1 MIRILGKNI
10 KGDVVRKLEFMLNNQ
25 PDVQIGEN
33 LSAILSTP
41 GVASAEV
48 ERIPNYLMA
57 Q

>member
-1 MIRILGKNI
+1 MIRILGKNV
-10 KGDVVRKLEFMLNNQ
+10 KGDVVRKIEFMLGLR
-25 PDVQIGEN
+25 PDEQIGEN
-33 LSAILSTP
+33 LTAILSTP